1 MDPTTATGLG
11 IGGIVAGVLAAVY
24 TYLKHSKCKM
34 HCCGKRVDFSMD
46 LTPVEDPQPLSIKT
60 PERKSVGGTDG
71 SITRETDPTD
81 HKGKATE
88 EAKIREAD

>member
-1 MDPTTATGLG
+1 M
-11 IGGIVAGVLAAVY
+11 AGVLAALY

-60 PERKSVGGTDG
+60 PERKSVDGTDG
-71 SITRETDPTD
+71 PITYDRDPSKD
-81 HKGKATE
+81 KGAATK
-88 EAKIREAD
+88 EAEVREAD